1 MPSIQNKLAKKTKH
15 DASHEDGY
23 FGIGDLAVEFGVTHR
38 TIRFYE
44 QRGLITPIRDRQNR
58 YFSKEDRERLAAI
71 LEGRKLGLTLGEI
84 KDLLI
89 STDKGG
95 EINFSRLLDQDSLNQ
110 QIQHLEQRLA
120 EINASLAE
128 LYYEKRL
135 REESASARRRA

>member
-1 MPSIQNKLAKKTKH
+1 M
-15 DASHEDGY
+15 
-23 FGIGDLAVEFGVTHR
+23 EFGVTHR

-44 QRGLITPIRDRQNR
+44 QRGLITPIRDRQNW